1 MGLPAGAI
9 VHILDRMATC
19 PTCDEVLAQPAG
31 PCPHCGAVAAVSSG
45 EFKIVTALFCDVVD
59 STVLGRRLEPLVTK
73 RVLAGYGEAVRG
85 VLGGHGASVGKRHG
99 DGFMAAFG
107 VLEVHEDDALRAV
120 RAASELRAAI
130 GELSTELR
138 RERGVDLEVRIGI
151 NTGNVLVNDAGT
163 MEEDLTG
170 DAVNLAKKFEEA
182 AGSGEILLGEETYR
196 LVADAVRAEPATR
209 LAVDGFPEPQDTWR
223 LLEVLPD
230 RPGRL
235 RRLHAPMVGRELE
248 RDLLLR
254 VFERVAAEQSC
265 HLVSVLG
272 TGGVGKSRLVDEFVG
287 ALGER
292 ATVLRA
298 HCPQLGDS
306 VTVWPMVEIVR
317 QAADITSVDTPES
330 ARSRVAELVPRR
342 GAA

>member
-9 VHILDRMATC
+9 FHILDRMATC

-31 PCPHCGAVAAVSSG
+31 PCPHCGTVAAVSSG
-45 EFKIVTALFCDVVD
+45 EFKILTVLFCDVVD

-73 RVLAGYGEAVRG
+73 RVLAGYGEAVCG

-107 VLEVHEDDALRAV
+107 VLEVREDDALRAV
-120 RAASELRAAI
+120 RAASELRAAV

-182 AGSGEILLGEETYR
+182 AGSGEILLGEETHR

-209 LAVDGFPEPQDTWR
+209 LAVDGFPEPQGTWR

-235 RRLHAPMVGRELE
+235 RRLHAPLVGRELE
-248 RDLLLR
+248 RELLTR
-254 VFERVAAEQSC
+254 VFERAA
-265 HLVSVLG
+265 
-272 TGGVGKSRLVDEFVG
+272 
-287 ALGER
+287 A
-292 ATVLRA
+292 
-298 HCPQLGDS
+298 
-306 VTVWPMVEIVR
+306 
-317 QAADITSVDTPES
+317 
-330 ARSRVAELVPRR
+330 
-342 GAA
+342 